1 VKKLLGKIILGVV
14 AGVAIYVGFSIWA
27 DARSV
32 GLALAEFRW
41 SIVLAALALASLNY
55 LVRFVRWHYYLKVLG
70 LAVPPGHSFLV
81 FLGGFSLTVTPGKLG
96 EVIKAVLLR
105 ESHGIAAART
115 APIVVAERFT
125 DLIGLLLLA
134 CVGVFSF
141 KTDPRFL
148 VGGAVLIAFGL
159 IVVSV
164 EPIAT
169 FFLRLSGRVPLV
181 RRLTH
186 KFEEVHRT
194 TAALLR
200 LRPLALGV
208 ILSIASWF
216 FECAAFWA
224 VVHGFPGAAINLQA
238 ATFIYA
244 SMTVAGALSF
254 LPGGL
259 GVTEAGML
267 GMLVELGQGC
277 SRGVAT
283 AATFVTRLCT
293 LWFAVVVGLVA
304 LLLFARTTKIRV
316 ELPPKTTSPEQPAP
330 AIDPRC

>member
-14 AGVAIYVGFSIWA
+14 AGVAIYVAFSIWA

-32 GLALAEFRW
+32 GRALADFRW
-41 SIVLAALALASLNY
+41 AIALFALALASCNY

-70 LAVPPGHSFLV
+70 LAVPAGHSFLV

-96 EVIKAVLLR
+96 EVVKAVLLR

-115 APIVVAERFT
+115 APIVIAERFT
-125 DLIGLLLLA
+125 DLMGLLLLA
-134 CVGVFSF
+134 CVGVFTF
-141 KTDPRFL
+141 KTDLRFFAL
-148 VGGAVLIAFGL
+148 GAALIAFGL
-159 IVVSV
+159 VVVSIA
-164 EPIAT
+164 PIAT
-169 FFLRLSGRVPLV
+169 FFLRLSSHVPLV
-181 RRLTH
+181 RRLTP
-186 KFEEVHRT
+186 KLEEAYDT

-200 LRPLALGV
+200 PRPLVLGV
-208 ILSIASWF
+208 LLSVGSWF

-224 VVHGFPGAAINLQA
+224 VVHGFPAAAVNLQA

-267 GMLVELGQGC
+267 AMLSELGSGC
-277 SRGVAT
+277 GRSVSA

-293 LWFAVVVGLVA
+293 LWFAVVVGLAA
-304 LLLFARTTKIRV
+304 LLVFARRTKIRV
-316 ELPPKTTSPEQPAP
+316 ELPGRAASG
-330 AIDPRC
+330 DPPVGLPTG